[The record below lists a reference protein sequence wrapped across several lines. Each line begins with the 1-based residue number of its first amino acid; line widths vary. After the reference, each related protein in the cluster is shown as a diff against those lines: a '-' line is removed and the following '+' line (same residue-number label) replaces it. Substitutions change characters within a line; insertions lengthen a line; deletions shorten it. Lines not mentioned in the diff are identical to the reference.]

1 MQKIIVSILL
11 LASTISQAQQS
22 FSLQQALEFSAN
34 NSYNVKLSEIEQKSA
49 IAKVN
54 ETIGTG
60 LPQISGNASYQN
72 FIKQPVQ
79 VISSNA
85 FAGPGG
91 AGDGEEEL
99 LEIVFG
105 TKHSVSADITATQLI
120 FDGSYLIGLKA
131 AQEVVE
137 LFELQKQKSILDV
150 KKDVSNAY
158 FMVLVADKSAEVL
171 EQSLGVLKKL
181 SEDRRAMY
189 KEGFASESDADQL
202 DINYINLKNNYEY
215 AKTQKTL
222 ALLLLKYRMGIAQ
235 EDEIMLTD
243 NLEQY
248 TKNIPLLESTESLE
262 NTNAFS
268 LVKKNI
274 ELQALNRKALQA
286 QYLPSLNGFF
296 TTQQQAFDNEF
307 TVFSSDADYFSST
320 FFGLNLKVPIFSG
333 LNRHNKIKQAKY
345 EEFKAKVNALQVKEG
360 IKLDYKNAEANL
372 SFQFNNFKNQ
382 ERGLDLANK
391 IRTKTRIKFEEGVSS
406 SFELSQSEQQF
417 LDAQNT
423 YTQAILNYL
432 QALTNIKYVTN
443 QF

>member
-1 MQKIIVSILL
+1 MKKIIFSLFVL
-11 LASTISQAQQS
+11 ISGSSYAQQS
-22 FSLQQALEFSAN
+22 FSLEQALEFSTY

-49 IAKVN
+49 IAKVK

-60 LPQISGNASYQN
+60 LPQINGNASYQN

-79 VISSNA
+79 VVPA
-85 FAGPGG
+85 EFFGGEPG
-91 AGDGEEEL
+91 EFQPV
-99 LEIVFG
+99 VFG
-105 TKHSVSADITATQLI
+105 TKQNLTADITAQQLI
-120 FDGSYLIGLKA
+120 FDGSYLVGLKA

-137 LFELQKQKSILDV
+137 LFELQKEKSILEV

-171 EQSLGVLKKL
+171 EQSLDVLKKL
-181 SEDRRAMY
+181 SEDQRAMY

-235 EDEIMLTD
+235 EDDIILTD
-243 NLEQY
+243 KLEQY
-248 TKNIPLLESTESLE
+248 TQNTPLLESNSDLE

-274 ELQALNRKALQA
+274 ELQTLNRKALQA

-307 TVFSSDADYFSST
+307 SFFSSDADYFAST

-333 LNRHNKIKQAKY
+333 LNKHNKIKQAKY

-360 IKLDYKNAEANL
+360 IKLDYRNAEANL
-372 SFQFNNFKNQ
+372 NYQFKNFKNQ
-382 ERGLDLANK
+382 ERSLELAK
-391 IRTKTRIKFEEGVSS
+391 SIRSKTLIKFQEGLSS
-406 SFELSQSEQQF
+406 SFEISQSEQQL

-432 QALTNIKYVTN
+432 QALTNIKYLTN